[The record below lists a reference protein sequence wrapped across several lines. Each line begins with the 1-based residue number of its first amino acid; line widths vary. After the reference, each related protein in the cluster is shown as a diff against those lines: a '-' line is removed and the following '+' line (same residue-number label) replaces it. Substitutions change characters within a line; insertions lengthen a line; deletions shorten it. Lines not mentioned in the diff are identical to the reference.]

1 MCAKTIVC
9 TGKQDEADITIETL
23 KAIEHPISQQTI
35 ILVDSM
41 SYAGTGNVLK
51 IQSML
56 HMCLEHLNVPEASKS
71 GEEGEGQQQPN
82 GDASTE
88 QKEVSDTHQAF
99 AVLGIGLIAMGE
111 EIGAEMSIRH
121 FNHLVRLPIPLCFC
135 S

>member
-1 MCAKTIVC
+1 
-9 TGKQDEADITIETL
+9 
-23 KAIEHPISQQTI
+23 
-35 ILVDSM
+35 M

-56 HMCLEHLNVPEASKS
+56 HMCLEHLNVPEANKS

-88 QKEVSDTHQAF
+88 QKEVPDTHQAF

-121 FNHLVRLPIPLCFC
+121 FNHLVC
-135 S
+135 